1 MGSYDYYPEPNSEIW
16 YLALQWQQ
24 EWYQIQNFDSETD
37 MQRLN
42 RDWVLQQLALHR
54 PKLEQMGVTSLR
66 LFGSVARNE
75 ATEDSDLDF
84 LVEFENIPSLF
95 ELLAVRYFLEDLFGC
110 KVDLGMEQSLREHL
124 REPVLENVIHAF

>member
-1 MGSYDYYPEPNSEIW
+1 M
-16 YLALQWQQ
+16 QQ
-24 EWYQIQNFDSETD
+24 
-37 MQRLN
+37 LN

-54 PKLEQMGVTSLR
+54 PELEQMGVTSLR

-75 ATEDSDLDF
+75 ATEGSDLDF

-124 REPVLENVIHAF
+124 REPVLEDVIRAF